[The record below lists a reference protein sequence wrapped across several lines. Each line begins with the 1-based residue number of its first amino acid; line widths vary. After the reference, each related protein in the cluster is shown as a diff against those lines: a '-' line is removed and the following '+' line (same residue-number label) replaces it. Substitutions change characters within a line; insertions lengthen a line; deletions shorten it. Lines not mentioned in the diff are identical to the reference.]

1 MRKGSTGIMILDEHE
16 GGEVMMVVM
25 MVVIMVVMMVVMMV
39 AVVKINDGIIFSFF
53 QVLPA
58 ELCALSEEN

>member
-1 MRKGSTGIMILDEHE
+1 MILDEHE
-16 GGEVMMVVM
+16 GGEVMMVV
-25 MVVIMVVMMVVMMV
+25 VMVVMMVVMMV

-53 QVLPA
+53 QILPA

>member
-1 MRKGSTGIMILDEHE
+1 MILDEHE
-16 GGEVMMVVM
+16 GGEVR
-25 MVVIMVVMMVVMMV
+25 MVVMMV
-39 AVVKINDGIIFSFF
+39 AMMVEVVKTNDGIIFSVF

>member
-1 MRKGSTGIMILDEHE
+1 MILDEHE
-16 GGEVMMVVM
+16 GGEVMMGVM
-25 MVVIMVVMMVVMMV
+25 MVVMMGGIMVVMMVVMMV
-39 AVVKINDGIIFSFF
+39 AVVKINDGIIFSVF